1 MLFHKLSTHLIRRLG
16 VILVIPAALIGVIAV
31 PGSLKNAEAQAGR
44 AITIRSDMQEANSRT
59 GVITASGNVQINYPA
74 RQIRATAA
82 QAQYFSSERI
92 IVLRGN
98 VYVLQSNGN
107 SIRGEEVTYLMDEE
121 RFVAT
126 PRTERQVESIYIIS
140 DPEAPTTPTVN
151 PAPPFNPKP
160 AFKEPE
166 SKP

>member
-1 MLFHKLSTHLIRRLG
+1 MFSVHSSTCLMRRLG
-16 VILVIPAALIGVIAV
+16 VIFVIPAALIGAIAI
-31 PGSLKNAEAQAGR
+31 PGTLKNAEAQPGR
-44 AITIRSDMQEANSRT
+44 AITIRSDLQEANSKT

-74 RQIRATAA
+74 RQIQATAA

-107 SIRGEEVTYLMDEE
+107 SIRGEEITYLMDEE

-126 PRTERQVESIYIIS
+126 PKTERQVESIYIIS
-140 DPEAPTTPTVN
+140 DTEAPTTPTVK
-151 PAPPFNPKP
+151 PAPPYNPKP
-160 AFKEPE
+160 VFKEPE
-166 SKP
+166 SNP